1 MDVRKATCKKFGLG
15 SAVFLLG
22 IGLALVFTACESS
35 GSSEPT
41 DTVVVV
47 SDNTVSFSGFGTYAL
62 VEYEGDPGNPP
73 PNVSEGDKQA
83 LISAINSNMNA
94 LGYVQVA
101 EEEAD
106 LLISSFGFIETLEAM
121 VTGYYYEYYY
131 GWYWYDKYWYY
142 DEDEVEFDVVTVVI
156 DAVDVKDKAVEEDDR
171 LVFRGNAFGIFADEP
186 SESADR
192 ITDAVNQIFDEWPED

>member
-1 MDVRKATCKKFGLG
+1 MNVRKEILKKAWRARV
-15 SAVFLLG
+15 AVLLG
-22 IGLALVFTACESS
+22 MGLYLIVAGCESE
-35 GSSEPT
+35 GSNTPS
-41 DTVVVV
+41 DTVISY
-47 SDNTVSFSGFGTYAL
+47 SDNTVSFAAFSTYAL
-62 VEYEGDPGNPP
+62 VESEEDPENPP

-83 LISAINSNMNA
+83 LISAIISNMNA

-101 EEEAD
+101 EDEAD

-142 DEDEVEFDVVTVVI
+142 DEDEVEFDVVTVVV
-156 DAVDVKDKAVEEDDR
+156 DAVDVKNKEIEEDDR

-186 SESADR
+186 SESANR